1 MFNNIDNTGSNC
13 GYQIRVVSL
22 QGQIPFYL
30 YVQRT
35 ESAHFEDIPC
45 RWRPCSDHFH
55 WTILIVVESAI
66 LAIVIQLGLLLNH
79 KATGVAAFSS
89 LRLLDVSILPI
100 DATC

>member
-1 MFNNIDNTGSNC
+1 M
-13 GYQIRVVSL
+13 
-22 QGQIPFYL
+22 
-30 YVQRT
+30 
-35 ESAHFEDIPC
+35 
-45 RWRPCSDHFH
+45 
-55 WTILIVVESAI
+55 ESAI